1 MATMTGRFTGRVAIV
16 TGAAG
21 GIGESYARALADEG
35 ANVVVADIN
44 EAQGRRVAAA
54 IEDGGGK
61 ALFVRTDVGSAESAR
76 AAADAAANAFFRID
90 FLVNNAALFGG
101 MKLDPLIDVDLD
113 YYSQFM
119 NINMNGALLMTRA
132 VLPYMRQHGGAIVNQ
147 SSTAAYMSYGMYSV
161 AKYGLNALTF
171 ALARELGPLNI
182 RINAIAPGPTE
193 TPALLGVVSK
203 PQLDAIVSTMP
214 IARLGRPDDLVGALL
229 FLLSDDARWVTGHVM
244 NVDGGQWMRT

>member
-1 MATMTGRFTGRVAIV
+1 MTKRFTGRVAIV

-21 GIGESYARALADEG
+21 GIGEAYARALAAEG
-35 ANVVVADIN
+35 ASVVIADIN
-44 EAQGRRVAAA
+44 EPMGASVAAS
-54 IEDGGGK
+54 IEASGGR
-61 ALFVRTDVGSAESAR
+61 AMFARTDVSSVESAN
-76 AAADAAANAFFRID
+76 AAAAAAAARFGRVD
-90 FLVNNAALFGG
+90 YVVNNAALFGG
-101 MKLDPLIDVDLD
+101 MKLDPLIEVDLE
-113 YYSQFM
+113 YYTRFM
-119 NINMNGALLMTRA
+119 NINMNGALIMTRA
-132 VLPYMRQHGGAIVNQ
+132 ALPYLRKQGGAIVNQ

-203 PQLDAIVSTMP
+203 PQLDAIVATMP

-229 FLLSDDARWVTGHVM
+229 FLLSDEARWVTGHVM

>member
-1 MATMTGRFTGRVAIV
+1 MTDRFSGRVAIV

-21 GIGESYARALADEG
+21 GIGEAYARALAREG
-35 ANVVVADIN
+35 ASVLIADIN
-44 EAQGRRVAAA
+44 ETLGAKVAASIEAEGGRA
-54 IEDGGGK
+54 IC
-61 ALFVRTDVGSAESAR
+61 VRTDVSSVESAN
-76 AAADAAANAFFRID
+76 AAAGAAAARFGRVD
-90 FLVNNAALFGG
+90 YLVNNAALFAG
-101 MKLDPLIDVDLD
+101 MKLDPLIEVDLD
-113 YYSQFM
+113 YYTRFM
-119 NINMNGALLMTRA
+119 NINMNGALIMTRA
-132 VLPYMRQHGGAIVNQ
+132 ALPYLRKQGGAIVNQ

-171 ALARELGPLNI
+171 ALARELGPLNV

-193 TPALLGVVSK
+193 TPALLGVVTK
-203 PQLDAIVSTMP
+203 PQLDAIVATMP

>member
-1 MATMTGRFTGRVAIV
+1 MSTSSRFTGKVAIV

-21 GIGESYARALADEG
+21 GIGEAYARALAAEG
-35 ANVVVADIN
+35 ASVVIADIDRARG
-44 EAQGRRVAAA
+44 EAVAESLRASGAA
-54 IEDGGGK
+54 
-61 ALFVRTDVGSAESAR
+61 ALFVETDVASETATRELAAR
-76 AAADAAANAFFRID
+76 CVQTYARID
-90 FLVNNAALFGG
+90 CLVNNAALFGG
-101 MKLDPLIDVDLD
+101 MKLDSLLEVDLA
-113 YYSQFM
+113 YYERFM
-119 NINMNGALLMTRA
+119 RINMQGALLMTRA
-132 VLPYMRQHGGAIVNQ
+132 VAPHMRAHGGAIVNQ

-203 PQLDAIVSTMP
+203 AQLDAIVATMP
-214 IARLGRPDDLVGALL
+214 IARLGQPDDLVGALL
-229 FLLSDDARWVTGHVM
+229 FLLSDEARWVTGHVL

>member
-1 MATMTGRFTGRVAIV
+1 VSTESRFAGRVAIV

-21 GIGESYARALADEG
+21 GIGEAYARALSAAGASVVIADLDEPRG
-35 ANVVVADIN
+35 SAVA
-44 EAQGRRVAAA
+44 ESLAQADR
-54 IEDGGGK
+54 K
-61 ALFVRTDVGSAESAR
+61 ALYVHADVGSADSTRELAER
-76 AAADAAANAFFRID
+76 AAKAFGRID

-101 MKLDPLIDVDLD
+101 MKLDPLVEVDLE
-113 YYSQFM
+113 YYDRFM
-119 NINMNGALLMTRA
+119 RINMHGALLTTRA
-132 VLPYMRQHGGAIVNQ
+132 VLPYMRRQGGAIVNQ

-193 TPALLGVVSK
+193 TPALLGVVPR
-203 PQLDAIVSTMP
+203 PQLDAIVATMP

-229 FLLSDDARWVTGHVM
+229 FLLSDEARWVTGHVL

>member
-1 MATMTGRFTGRVAIV
+1 VGSTLRFDGKVAIV

-21 GIGESYARALADEG
+21 GIGEAYARALSAGG
-35 ANVVVADIN
+35 ASVVIADID
-44 EAQGRRVAAA
+44 ETRGSAVATSL
-54 IEDGGGK
+54 EKTGGK
-61 ALFVRTDVGSAESAR
+61 ALYLRADVGSADSAR
-76 AAADAAANAFFRID
+76 ELADQAAESFGRID

-101 MKLDPLIDVDLD
+101 MKLDPLIEVDLD
-113 YYSQFM
+113 YYDRFM
-119 NINMNGALLMTRA
+119 RINMHGSLLTTRA
-132 VLPYMRQHGGAIVNQ
+132 VLPYMRRQGGAIVNQ

-171 ALARELGPLNI
+171 ALARELGPLGI

-203 PQLDAIVSTMP
+203 PQLDAIVATMP

-229 FLLSDDARWVTGHVM
+229 FLLSDEARWVTGHVL

>member
-1 MATMTGRFTGRVAIV
+1 MTDRFTGRVAIV

-21 GIGESYARALADEG
+21 GIGEAYARALAREG
-35 ANVVVADIN
+35 ASVVIADIN
-44 EAQGRRVAAA
+44 EALGAKVASS
-54 IEDGGGK
+54 IEADGGRS
-61 ALFVRTDVGSAESAR
+61 AFARTDVSSVESAN
-76 AAADAAANAFFRID
+76 AAAAAAAARFGRID
-90 FLVNNAALFGG
+90 YLVNNAALFGG
-101 MKLDPLIDVDLD
+101 MKLDPLVEVDLD
-113 YYSQFM
+113 YYTRFM
-119 NINMNGALLMTRA
+119 NINMNGALIMTRA
-132 VLPYMRQHGGAIVNQ
+132 VLPYLRKQGGAIVNQ

-193 TPALLGVVSK
+193 TPALLGVVTK
-203 PQLDAIVSTMP
+203 PQLDAIVATMP

-229 FLLSDDARWVTGHVM
+229 FLLSDEARWVTGHVM

>member
-1 MATMTGRFTGRVAIV
+1 MSSEYRFDGRVAIV

-21 GIGESYARALADEG
+21 GIGEAYARALSAAG
-35 ANVVVADIN
+35 AIVVVADID
-44 EAQGRRVAAA
+44 ETRGDAVAKSLQQADRKSLYVHA
-54 IEDGGGK
+54 DI
-61 ALFVRTDVGSAESAR
+61 GSADSTRALAEQAVSA
-76 AAADAAANAFFRID
+76 FGRID

-101 MKLDPLIDVDLD
+101 MKLDPLIEVDLD
-113 YYSQFM
+113 YYDRFM
-119 NINMNGALLMTRA
+119 RINMHGSLLTTRA
-132 VLPYMRQHGGAIVNQ
+132 VLPYMRRQGGAIVNQ

-171 ALARELGPLNI
+171 ALARELGPLGI

-214 IARLGRPDDLVGALL
+214 IARLGRPDDLVGALK
-229 FLLSDDARWVTGHVM
+229 FLLSDEARWVTGHVL

>member
-1 MATMTGRFTGRVAIV
+1 
-16 TGAAG
+16 
-21 GIGESYARALADEG
+21 
-35 ANVVVADIN
+35 
-44 EAQGRRVAAA
+44 
-54 IEDGGGK
+54 
-61 ALFVRTDVGSAESAR
+61 
-76 AAADAAANAFFRID
+76 
-90 FLVNNAALFGG
+90 
-101 MKLDPLIDVDLD
+101 
-113 YYSQFM
+113 
-119 NINMNGALLMTRA
+119 MTRA
-132 VLPYMRQHGGAIVNQ
+132 VAPHMRERGGAIVNQ

-203 PQLDAIVSTMP
+203 PQLDAIVATMP

-229 FLLSDDARWVTGHVM
+229 FLLSDEARWVTGHVL